1 MSAMNP
7 TTFETTFT
15 RADVR
20 QHLRNKCA
28 NTFFKKMTE
37 NDKNTL
43 YQLAPKTVDSEGV
56 QVFPKPQDELK
67 KSEWISEI
75 LGSWNRVE
83 TNYIPVSVMETIVMK
98 PEAIDTMNQKFE
110 AKEIAK
116 AEKKA
121 LKEATKEAQKA
132 ETLATKEAA
141 KAEKKLNKLK
151 EKLSAIDSEAVLN
164 SEGLVITNNIQFA
177 NDNGDMTITM
187 TIKDYA
193 KHFKSKKKQEAKDA
207 EKEAKFKAKLE
218 AAAEKLEAKE
228 ALKAEKQAAKEVLKA
243 EKKAA
248 KEAEKADK
256 KLRKSVI
263 NDTVKYITDSD
274 KRVLISDNAD
284 WLSTNGFSAPSV
296 EEYLA
301 TITAKDYKKLLAECD
316 GELQKMSWYQ
326 QNHVENNE

>member
-1 MSAMNP
+1 MNP
-7 TTFETTFT
+7 TTFETTFA

-20 QHLRNKCA
+20 QYLRNKCA

-56 QVFPKPQDELK
+56 QVFPRPKDELK
-67 KSEWISEI
+67 NSEWISEI
-75 LGSWNRVE
+75 IGSWNRVE

-98 PEAIDTMNQKFE
+98 PEAIHAMNQKFE
-110 AKEIAK
+110 AKQVAK

-121 LKEATKEAQKA
+121 LNEATKEANKA
-132 ETLATKEAA
+132 EVLATKEAE

-151 EKLSAIDSEAVLN
+151 EKLSAIDNEAVLN
-164 SEGLVITNNIQFA
+164 SDGLVMTNSIQFV
-177 NDNGDMTITM
+177 NDNGDMTVTM

-193 KHFKSKKKQEAKDA
+193 KHFKSKQKNEAKNA
-207 EKEAKFKAKLE
+207 EKEAKFQAKID
-218 AAAEKLEAKE
+218 AAALKLLAKE
-228 ALKAEKQAAKEVLKA
+228 DVKA

-248 KEAEKADK
+248 KEALNAEKKASKEAEKADK
-256 KLRKSVI
+256 KLRKSII
-263 NDTVKYITDSD
+263 NDTVKFITDSD
-274 KRVLISDNAD
+274 KRVLISDNTD
-284 WLSTNGFSAPSV
+284 WLSTNGFTASSV

-316 GELQKMSWYQ
+316 GELAKMSWYQ
-326 QNHVENNE
+326 QNHVE